1 MQYYSLEHQTLLL
14 PPDISTAECYFHFGV
29 AASFFLEL
37 LMLVIPSTVAY
48 WTLSDLGGS
57 SSSVISFCFFI
68 LFMRFLRQKY
78 WSDLPVPPPVD
89 HDLSELFTMTCPSW
103 VALHGMAH
111 SFIEFYKPLH
121 HDKVM
126 IHEGFFLL

>member
-48 WTLSDLGGS
+48 WT
-57 SSSVISFCFFI
+57 
-68 LFMRFLRQKY
+68 
-78 WSDLPVPPPVD
+78 
-89 HDLSELFTMTCPSW
+89 PSNR
-103 VALHGMAH
+103 
-111 SFIEFYKPLH
+111 
-121 HDKVM
+121 
-126 IHEGFFLL
+126 EGLIF